1 MDMPKYSELP
11 VTERPAYK
19 LKINGAK
26 ALPNA
31 ELIALAAGIDD
42 IEKVHRLFAGT
53 SAGLKDIAY
62 LTQNSLTDA
71 GLTPKEA
78 AKLRM
83 AFEVGKRLH
92 ELTRA
97 EKMVSEPPD
106 IYHEASE
113 ICHLPQEHIMV
124 ISVNLKNE
132 IIHKDIVSI
141 GTACGA
147 IAEPG
152 DILRPAIACGAAGIC
167 IVHNHPSGDTAPSCD
182 DMRVTGRIYEAA
194 EICGIRL
201 LDHVV
206 VGTGDPP
213 YASIKKLAGYDFGR
227 LANEITVL
235 RIEARMAAER
245 KVAEAAGQPHK
256 GQ

>member
-1 MDMPKYSELP
+1 MPRYSELP

-26 ALPNA
+26 ALSSV

-42 IEKVHRLFAGT
+42 TEKVHRLLGGT
-53 SAGLKDIAY
+53 SAGIKDVAY

-71 GLTPKEA
+71 GLSPKEA
-78 AKLRM
+78 ARLRM

-92 ELTRA
+92 ELTRFGKTA
-97 EKMVSEPPD
+97 SEPSD

-113 ICHLPQEHIMV
+113 ICRLPQEHIMV
-124 ISVNLKNE
+124 ISVNIKNE
-132 IIHKDIVSI
+132 IMHKDIVSI
-141 GTACGA
+141 GNACGA
-147 IAEPG
+147 IAEPR
-152 DILRPAIACGAAGIC
+152 DVLRPAIACGAAGIC
-167 IVHNHPSGDTAPSCD
+167 VVHNHPSGDTAPSGE
-182 DMRVTGRIYEAA
+182 DMRITSHIYEAA

-206 VGTGDPP
+206 VGSGNPP
-213 YASIKKLAGYDFGR
+213 YTSIKKLAGDDFSR
-227 LANEITVL
+227 LSGETTVL

-245 KVAEAAGQPHK
+245 KVAEQTHK
-256 GQ
+256 GR